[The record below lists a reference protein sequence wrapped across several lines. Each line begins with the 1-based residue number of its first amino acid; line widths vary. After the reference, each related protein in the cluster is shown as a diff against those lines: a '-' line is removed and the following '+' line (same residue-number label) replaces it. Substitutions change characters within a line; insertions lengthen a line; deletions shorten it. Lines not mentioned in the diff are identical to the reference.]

1 MLLQLDELPLGSE
14 LVDGE
19 RCERQNPSGKKPI
32 PCRFW
37 GGLGVAP
44 QKLRVGSAPLLLSP
58 CPLQPLGTRVALTV
72 QRGRQRRDLVASLS
86 VGQGVGV
93 LQGETCQEKFIYIHR
108 VIFFKFCVYL
118 GLFPVRL
125 GFLLGLGVC
134 AVFIAGLFSWVWG
147 FFSVRFGV
155 CSL

>member
-1 MLLQLDELPLGSE
+1 M
-14 LVDGE
+14 
-19 RCERQNPSGKKPI
+19 
-32 PCRFW
+32 
-37 GGLGVAP
+37 
-44 QKLRVGSAPLLLSP
+44 
-58 CPLQPLGTRVALTV
+58 ALTV

-93 LQGETCQEKFIYIHR
+93 LQGETCQEKSLFNYPQGY
-108 VIFFKFCVYL
+108 FFKFCVYL

>member
-19 RCERQNPSGKKPI
+19 RCERQNPSGKKQFPAD
-32 PCRFW
+32 F
-37 GGLGVAP
+37 GGVGGCP
-44 QKLRVGSAPLLLSP
+44 QKLRVGSAPLLLSL

-93 LQGETCQEKFIYIHR
+93 LQGETCQEKS
-108 VIFFKFCVYL
+108 
-118 GLFPVRL
+118 LFNYPR
-125 GFLLGLGVC
+125 GYFLNS
-134 AVFIAGLFSWVWG
+134 VFIRGCFPFVWG
-147 FFSVRFGV
+147 FSSV
-155 CSL
+155 